1 MLHTLTKLVAT
12 NLNVER
18 WVFKIDD
25 EYGSRGVAYLD
36 VSSIKPISDFK
47 KLGVEIT
54 EEVTQRIHE
63 YLQSTFQHKLNI
75 IVPKVYKGFGEFIR
89 HFTQNGGII
98 EAQPIAEINKQNSVQ
113 VSFCIEPNGQVVLVG
128 SYDKFFS

>member
-1 MLHTLTKLVAT
+1 M
-12 NLNVER
+12 
-18 WVFKIDD
+18 FKIDD

-47 KLGVEIT
+47 KLQVEIT

-98 EAQPIAEINKQNSVQ
+98 EAQPIAEINKQNSV
-113 VSFCIEPNGQVVLVG
+113 
-128 SYDKFFS
+128 